1 MTMVSGTSEAMI
13 PPGAKCR
20 TLLHLAR
27 LTTSSMPSAGR
38 AWRLSGEDDLAAG
51 GEVVELADGDDVLD
65 MVDEVVLG
73 EAK

>member
-27 LTTSSMPSAGR
+27 LTTSSMPSAEGR
-38 AWRLSGEDDLAAG
+38 SCAYRTAVTDSHRQGGAGALMETGGSCYPAAAR
-51 GEVVELADGDDVLD
+51 VP
-65 MVDEVVLG
+65 
-73 EAK
+73 